1 VGVGF
6 LRATR
11 SGLGLGVVCFSER
24 RFEHVPLLIGQ
35 RAHAIA
41 DGTQQ
46 LMEPGGCELRL
57 RLGADR
63 RRDTCAEVIG
73 TFPSAMKQRG
83 HADARLATNHQGRA
97 SLPEIIENGI
107 ERQ

>member
-1 VGVGF
+1 
-6 LRATR
+6 
-11 SGLGLGVVCFSER
+11 
-24 RFEHVPLLIGQ
+24 
-35 RAHAIA
+35 
-41 DGTQQ
+41 
-46 LMEPGGCELRL
+46 MEPGGCELRL

-107 ERQ
+107 EAVARRRDDEPRTRRPRA

>member
-1 VGVGF
+1 
-6 LRATR
+6 
-11 SGLGLGVVCFSER
+11 
-24 RFEHVPLLIGQ
+24 
-35 RAHAIA
+35 
-41 DGTQQ
+41 
-46 LMEPGGCELRL
+46 MEPGGCELRL

-83 HADARLATNHQGRA
+83 DADARLATNHQGRA

-107 ERQ
+107 ERQSLGGARRRAPNPAPTRLTRS